1 MATVVI
7 CCVLCTSH
15 AWYAAARAR
24 RRRRFP
30 RRRDRRAGRRRR
42 RGVLHDRDDGLRR
55 GRHRPELRRAGALLR
70 VPADRHLRRR
80 RAADGVGARAMR
92 GGGDARRAAGVRRVA
107 ARARRRRPHG
117 RRHARARAADPRRR
131 RPALRGRRGA
141 GRGAAR
147 AGARGAADRRPSAR
161 PHRRCDGAVR
171 ARRGPARRA
180 GRPRLEAFHP
190 APRRRG
196 RPRVRGAARR
206 RRRGR
211 DRGAEAPRGDH
222 RERPRRPRRPHRSG
236 RDDSRA
242 ARPRAALRH
251 LPGSPAA
258 RARARAR
265 DVQAPVRAPRRE
277 PSRSRR
283 RHRPRA
289 RHRPEPRLRGRGERR
304 HLARLAQRRHLR
316 GARRRRLRERPV
328 PPRGRA
334 RPARRPAL
342 LRPAGRGMPKRTD
355 LRTILILGS
364 GPIRIG
370 QACEFDYSGAQACRV
385 VLVNSNPATIMTDPE
400 WADAT
405 YLEPLDAET
414 VAQVI
419 ERERPDAILP
429 TLGGQTGLNLGVELA
444 PLGIELI
451 GADLGAIRR
460 AEDRELF
467 RSTVQAAGLPVPRS
481 VVAHEPVDF
490 ELPAIVRPAF
500 TLGGTGGGVARTREE
515 LRAAIEHGVAA
526 SPVGQV
532 LVEEYLEGWQEHEL
546 EVMCDAAGNA
556 VVVCSIENLD
566 PMGVHTGDSWTVA
579 PQQTLDDATYQR
591 LRDAAFTTARAV
603 GVATGGAN
611 VQFAVHPATNELRV
625 IEMNPRVSRSS
636 ALASKATGFPIAKLA
651 ALLAVGYTLDELP
664 NDITKKTTAAFEPAL
679 DYVAVKAPRFD
690 FEKFPTADRRLG
702 AEMRAVG
709 ETLGLGRTFAEAF
722 VKAVEGREAP
732 PVPFDGTRL
741 GEPLPGRWDLLL
753 EAAHRGLDLPG
764 IHPYFAEALR
774 EAALVTQCH
783 MPRGR
788 PPRVRHAVDSC
799 AGEFEAETPYYYL
812 APGAVDEGPPPS
824 GRAVVVLGSGP
835 NRIGQGIEFD
845 YCCVHAVQALQ
856 AVGYEA
862 VLVNSNPETVSTDYD
877 TSDRLYLEPLTEETV
892 LEICALEQPVGVA
905 VSFGGQT
912 PLRLAPA
919 LAAAGLP
926 LLGDPLDAIDA
937 AEDRSRF
944 AALAGELSPP
954 WGAAGDAEE
963 ARTIAERIG
972 YPVLVRPHHVLG
984 GRGMHVAYASEE
996 LRVEGPCLVD
1006 RFLAG
1011 ALELDVDALC
1021 DGESAWAAA
1030 ILEHV
1035 EPAGVHSGDS
1045 ACVFPGPS
1053 VTEALECQ
1061 IREVATRVAHDLGAR
1076 GLLNLQLAVHEDR
1089 LWVLEANPRASR
1101 TVPFTAKATGVPV
1114 VEHAVR
1120 LLVGE
1125 NLADLD
1131 LPERAE
1137 PTRAWAKEAV
1147 FPSDRFEG
1155 AAARGPEMRSTGEVM
1170 ASAATAPAAYAR
1182 ALRAAGK
1189 TRRGGR
1195 IGGPLQ
1201 AA

>member
-15 AWYAAARAR
+15 ACYAAARAR
-24 RRRRFP
+24 RRHRLP
-30 RRRDRRAGRRRR
+30 RPRDRRAGRRRR

-70 VPADRHLRRR
+70 LPADRHLRRR

-107 ARARRRRPHG
+107 ARPRRRRPHG

-147 AGARGAADRRPSAR
+147 AGARRAADRRSAAR
-161 PHRRCDGAVR
+161 PPRRCDGAVR

-180 GRPRLEAFHP
+180 GRPRLEAFDP
-190 APRRRG
+190 APRRR
-196 RPRVRGAARR
+196 RRSRVRGAAGR

-211 DRGAEAPRGDH
+211 DPGAEAPRGDH

-265 DVQAPVRAPRRE
+265 AVQAPVRAPRRE

-304 HLARLAQRRHLR
+304 HVTRLAQRRHLR
-316 GARRRRLRERPV
+316 GTRRRRLRERAV
-328 PPRGRA
+328 PPGGRA
-334 RPARRPAL
+334 RAARRPAL

-385 VLVNSNPATIMTDPE
+385 LRREGYRVVLVNSNPATIMTDPE

-414 VAQVI
+414 VAEVI

-451 GADLGAIRR
+451 GADLPAIRR

-500 TLGGTGGGVARTREE
+500 TLGGTGGGTARTREE

-690 FEKFPTADRRLG
+690 FEKFPGAERRLG
-702 AEMRAVG
+702 AEMRAGG

-722 VKAVEGREAP
+722 LKAVEGREAP
-732 PVPFDGTRL
+732 PVPVPPSDSLLLAHAAEARP
-741 GEPLPGRWDLLL
+741 ERWDLLL
-753 EAAHRGLDLPG
+753 EAARRGLDLPG

-774 EAALVTQCH
+774 EAALVTPRH
-783 MPRGR
+783 MRGGR

-812 APGAVDEGPPPS
+812 APGSVDEGPPPS

-845 YCCVHAVQALQ
+845 YCCV
-856 AVGYEA
+856 
-862 VLVNSNPETVSTDYD
+862 
-877 TSDRLYLEPLTEETV
+877 
-892 LEICALEQPVGVA
+892 
-905 VSFGGQT
+905 
-912 PLRLAPA
+912 
-919 LAAAGLP
+919 
-926 LLGDPLDAIDA
+926 
-937 AEDRSRF
+937 
-944 AALAGELSPP
+944 
-954 WGAAGDAEE
+954 
-963 ARTIAERIG
+963 
-972 YPVLVRPHHVLG
+972 
-984 GRGMHVAYASEE
+984 
-996 LRVEGPCLVD
+996 
-1006 RFLAG
+1006 
-1011 ALELDVDALC
+1011 
-1021 DGESAWAAA
+1021 
-1030 ILEHV
+1030 
-1035 EPAGVHSGDS
+1035 
-1045 ACVFPGPS
+1045 
-1053 VTEALECQ
+1053 
-1061 IREVATRVAHDLGAR
+1061 
-1076 GLLNLQLAVHEDR
+1076 
-1089 LWVLEANPRASR
+1089 
-1101 TVPFTAKATGVPV
+1101 
-1114 VEHAVR
+1114 
-1120 LLVGE
+1120 
-1125 NLADLD
+1125 
-1131 LPERAE
+1131 
-1137 PTRAWAKEAV
+1137 
-1147 FPSDRFEG
+1147 
-1155 AAARGPEMRSTGEVM
+1155 
-1170 ASAATAPAAYAR
+1170 
-1182 ALRAAGK
+1182 
-1189 TRRGGR
+1189 
-1195 IGGPLQ
+1195 
-1201 AA
+1201 